1 MSTIDDVSATITA
14 DSSGYTAAMNNMRS
28 LTSSSTSSM
37 SSSLNLISS
46 IIGVA
51 IPTSLAALGAMA
63 VQSFNSSAV
72 AATTMSTEIAN
83 TGDVV
88 GWTSAQLEAMA
99 GNLSNVSQF
108 GQEDIMENVTM
119 SLMKFGSIA
128 GDTFSR
134 VQSDVLDLAASMG
147 GNLAAATSEVGR
159 LMQNPLMATR
169 NLGSSIVDLTAKQKE
184 QIKED
189 IEAGNQAKAQG
200 IILDGLEAK
209 YKGLAAAQAALPGA
223 QIAKD
228 MADIDNNLAPM
239 GKIIETALVPL
250 FNMVYNLSVAFKNAS
265 PAVQTFVTVLGVIV
279 AVVVPVITFFGTI
292 STACV
297 ALAANFAA
305 FSAGVLA
312 LGASFVELVDAAAPW
327 LAVAAAVIYTG
338 QVIYDNWKSLVA
350 EGKAVVDAFLGMKAA
365 AQGYTEAASTDFS
378 NLQKDMATSMNSTVS
393 LGTSFT
399 NLKANIG
406 TAVSSVTALVS
417 GMATKIVASNT
428 AVGKSTNDTGKQT
441 VESWTNTFNT
451 ITPFAETFMKTME
464 SSMTDMMTTIV
475 SSIAN
480 GGANW
485 EAAFSKILNSMIT
498 MISQWA
504 VEEVIKILK
513 VAEAMNALF
522 TADPILGVVLV
533 AGILASLM
541 AAGAIISPP
550 AQAMGGVFDKATTV
564 TVGEAG
570 PEVILPVTRLSNGKM
585 GVGTTA
591 PNGMSVGSGGGASSG
606 SSSSSQDG
614 VMVVQVNLDSSP
626 ILKAVS
632 KASRT
637 GKLVIHPNAV
647 RIQAVN

>member
-134 VQSDVLDLAASMG
+134 VQSDVLELAASMG

-250 FNMVYNLSVAFKNAS
+250 FNMVYNLSVA
-265 PAVQTFVTVLGVIV
+265 
-279 AVVVPVITFFGTI
+279 
-292 STACV
+292 
-297 ALAANFAA
+297 
-305 FSAGVLA
+305 
-312 LGASFVELVDAAAPW
+312 
-327 LAVAAAVIYTG
+327 
-338 QVIYDNWKSLVA
+338 
-350 EGKAVVDAFLGMKAA
+350 
-365 AQGYTEAASTDFS
+365 
-378 NLQKDMATSMNSTVS
+378 
-393 LGTSFT
+393 
-399 NLKANIG
+399 
-406 TAVSSVTALVS
+406 
-417 GMATKIVASNT
+417 
-428 AVGKSTNDTGKQT
+428 
-441 VESWTNTFNT
+441 
-451 ITPFAETFMKTME
+451 
-464 SSMTDMMTTIV
+464 
-475 SSIAN
+475 
-480 GGANW
+480 
-485 EAAFSKILNSMIT
+485 
-498 MISQWA
+498 
-504 VEEVIKILK
+504 
-513 VAEAMNALF
+513 
-522 TADPILGVVLV
+522 
-533 AGILASLM
+533 
-541 AAGAIISPP
+541 
-550 AQAMGGVFDKATTV
+550 
-564 TVGEAG
+564 
-570 PEVILPVTRLSNGKM
+570 
-585 GVGTTA
+585 
-591 PNGMSVGSGGGASSG
+591 
-606 SSSSSQDG
+606 
-614 VMVVQVNLDSSP
+614 
-626 ILKAVS
+626 
-632 KASRT
+632 
-637 GKLVIHPNAV
+637 
-647 RIQAVN
+647 